1 MKIIEVKGKQIEIY
15 DSIDEL
21 PIKRFHKFN
30 KYMLVD
36 SGIGSDLNDIN
47 EHIVKISRYID
58 KLDKVNAKVE
68 LENLR
73 QSLYLIS
80 EGVNVKHLSFM
91 PLIKSINGKEVTDIS
106 DEGMKKLLNYFETLE
121 LNFFNRLIQS
131 VKKKIEDELDIYFPG
146 RFDDSPVKEY
156 YDKLKHRTLLELDEI
171 IRKKDNSD
179 LIEKVDYYL
188 LSLAKPKVFS
198 GKESAEIKFDKQ
210 FEEMCLFLIKELS
223 MNMDNT
229 TVLQFY
235 NAFDYFKK
243 INKPNGKSN
252 KL

>member
-1 MKIIEVKGKQIEIY
+1 MKTIEVKGKKVEIY

-36 SGIGSDLNDIN
+36 SGIGSDINDIN
-47 EHIVKISRYID
+47 EHIAKISRYID
-58 KLDKVNAKVE
+58 KADKLNAKTE

-91 PLIKSINGKEVTDIS
+91 VLIKSINGKEIVDIS
-106 DEGMKKLLNYFETLE
+106 DEGMKKLLDYFGSLE

-131 VKKKIEDELDIYFPG
+131 IKKKIEDELDVYFPG
-146 RFDDSPVKEY
+146 RFDDSSVKEY
-156 YDKLKHRTLLELDEI
+156 YDKLKHRTLLELDSL
-171 IRKKDNSD
+171 IRKKNNSD
-179 LIEKVDYYL
+179 LIDKVDDYL

-198 GKESAEIKFDKQ
+198 GKESSEIKFDKQ
-210 FEEMCLFLIKELS
+210 FEEMCLFLSKELS
-223 MNMDNT
+223 MDMNKT

-235 NAFDYFKK
+235 NAFDYIKK